1 MVLVSLQ
8 LDEPCLFSQKLHTLE
23 AEKSVVQSTYTW
35 FRLYGLRIYGLFGYM
50 VNFWLVP
57 NRVDFHT
64 IENFGYMVWISDIWS
79 IYELFESFKM
89 IHVEAKSIKNW
100 LRY

>member
-1 MVLVSLQ
+1 MGN
-8 LDEPCLFSQKLHTLE
+8 
-23 AEKSVVQSTYTW
+23 VVQSRTTYTG